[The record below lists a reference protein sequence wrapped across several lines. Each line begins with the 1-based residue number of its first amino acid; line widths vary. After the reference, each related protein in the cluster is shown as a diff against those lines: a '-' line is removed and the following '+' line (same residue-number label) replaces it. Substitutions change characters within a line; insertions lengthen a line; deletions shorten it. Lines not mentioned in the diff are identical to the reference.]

1 MRPELVDATLRRKQE
16 ERRRQEIMEIQHEMG
31 VGVHIV
37 EDLESVVGLLVTLDV
52 FGLDG
57 LDDADPTPGV
67 HRLVAD
73 LELHAVR
80 LRAAR
85 SGGTTGPAT

>member
-37 EDLESVVGLLVTLDV
+37 EDLESENQAVTGMMQLQQGGL
-52 FGLDG
+52 
-57 LDDADPTPGV
+57 V
-67 HRLVAD
+67 HR
-73 LELHAVR
+73 E
-80 LRAAR
+80 
-85 SGGTTGPAT
+85 